1 MPLPVYPPVVMVSEN
16 VVVVSAENFESEVL
30 QSNVPVL
37 VDFWAAWCGPCKML
51 GPVIDQLADEYVGKA
66 KVAKI
71 DIETDAA
78 TKQLAID
85 QGVQSIPALKVFNG
99 GTVVAEAVGMK
110 SKTDLAELID
120 QSLA

>member
-1 MPLPVYPPVVMVSEN
+1 
-16 VVVVSAENFESEVL
+16 
-30 QSNVPVL
+30 
-37 VDFWAAWCGPCKML
+37 ML
-51 GPVIDQLADEYVGKA
+51 GPTIDQLADEYVGKA

-99 GTVVAEAVGMK
+99 GVVTAEAVGMK
-110 SKTDLAELID
+110 SKTELAELID
-120 QSLA
+120 QALA

>member
-1 MPLPVYPPVVMVSEN
+1 MASDN
-16 VVVVSAENFESEVL
+16 VITVSADNFDSEVL

-37 VDFWAAWCGPCKML
+37 VDFWAPWCGPCKML
-51 GPVIDQLADEYVGKA
+51 GPTIDQLADDYVGKA

-85 QGVQSIPALKVFNG
+85 QGVQSIPALKVFNEG
-99 GTVVAEAVGMK
+99 AVAAEAVGMR
-110 SKTDLAELID
+110 SKTELAELID
-120 QSLA
+120 QTLA